1 MSLSK
6 SACDVDVLVV
16 VGIPDVFAED
26 SSVGELG
33 AVEAADFGGGA
44 IALPIRDLGCFFAFT
59 SPPLEPRV
67 QLVG

>member
-6 SACDVDVLVV
+6 SARDDDVLLV

-44 IALPIRDLGCFFAFT
+44 MGLSA
-59 SPPLEPRV
+59 V
-67 QLVG
+67 